1 MRPKLSEVSC
11 SVMACC
17 LMQRVVAKKRL
28 GKSSQKPNSSYDGG
42 YKTGFIPNIILFS
55 KSLPPNMF
63 TAVGAWT
70 HTKAVDYAASL
81 KTHPSWMS
89 CTILGLSCVQS
100 TRLCSLLR

>member
-1 MRPKLSEVSC
+1 MMEDIKLG
-11 SVMACC
+11 
-17 LMQRVVAKKRL
+17 L
-28 GKSSQKPNSSYDGG
+28 SQIS
-42 YKTGFIPNIILFS
+42 GFFS

-63 TAVGAWT
+63 TAVGART

-89 CTILGLSCVQS
+89 CTISGLSCVQS

>member
-42 YKTGFIPNIILFS
+42 YKTGFIPNIGVFFQVAPS
-55 KSLPPNMF
+55 QHVHCCGSMD
-63 TAVGAWT
+63 T
-70 HTKAVDYAASL
+70 H
-81 KTHPSWMS
+81 
-89 CTILGLSCVQS
+89 
-100 TRLCSLLR
+100 

>member
-42 YKTGFIPNIILFS
+42 YKTGFIPNILFS

-81 KTHPSWMS
+81 KHIPP
-89 CTILGLSCVQS
+89 G
-100 TRLCSLLR
+100 

>member
-1 MRPKLSEVSC
+1 MRPKLSEASC

-42 YKTGFIPNIILFS
+42 YKTGFIPNILFS

-81 KTHPSWMS
+81 KHIPP
-89 CTILGLSCVQS
+89 G
-100 TRLCSLLR
+100 